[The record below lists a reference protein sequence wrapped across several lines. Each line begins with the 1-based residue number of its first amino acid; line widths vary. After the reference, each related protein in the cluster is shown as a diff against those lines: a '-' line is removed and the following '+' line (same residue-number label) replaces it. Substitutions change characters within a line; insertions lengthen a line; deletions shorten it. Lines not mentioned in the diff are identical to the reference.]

1 MVLSMEYNDRVVP
14 TMAPGRKNISH
25 TARGNNIINNGAA
38 IKSHSHKEKYSFTRD
53 TKMFTNYATIGTIM
67 CTANKDWMNTIKMR
81 KSGSPFPSVVFNNNV
96 MTRTVHISSGSY
108 GDVWQYMDKIT
119 KKQCALKIMKTVRG
133 KKATIPSMNT
143 GGVSGF
149 NNMPG
154 LDLETDKLTMSHATY
169 VSKLCN
175 LIVYTKFFLDENRT
189 IYQIME
195 MGTGT
200 AYDSARD
207 QKIPTRTFVQFC
219 IDVCGCIIK
228 AKLAYCDTKLHNII
242 YTDCKN
248 PDYSPFR
255 LIDIDSIVPCMMPY
269 PEAVLDTET
278 LKMKFPPST
287 YPIINYIKIEC
298 PAIIVLQTWYSF
310 MVSIIL
316 YRLSYMKHPNVN
328 NIQFALS
335 CNNPY
340 FKTKNYDQITQKDI
354 LSDDHPMMKVIK
366 DCKEVIDPKIT
377 RSIFKMQQ
385 ELIKI
390 HQNKIYSC
398 GLIRNSTNAQSKS
411 VDTLGVNIRK
421 EYENEGKYL
430 HWMRD
435 AVINNLKN
443 IQIAYGFEDPT
454 QLHEQYDGDRWKG
467 IGGY

>member
-25 TARGNNIINNGAA
+25 TARGNNIINDGAA
-38 IKSHSHKEKYSFTRD
+38 IKSHYHKDKYSFTRD

-67 CTANKDWMNTIKMR
+67 CTDNKDWMNTIKMR
-81 KSGSPFPSVVFNNNV
+81 KGVSNFPNVVFNNNV
-96 MTRTVHISSGSY
+96 MTRTGRISGGSY
-108 GDVWQYMDKIT
+108 GDVWQYMDKTTT
-119 KKQCALKIMKTVRG
+119 KKCALKIMKTGGG

-149 NNMPG
+149 NNIPG
-154 LDLETDKLTMSHATY
+154 FNLDTDKLTMSHATY

-207 QKIPTRTFVQFC
+207 RNISTETFVQFC
-219 IDVCGCIIK
+219 IDVCRCIIK

-242 YTDCKN
+242 YTNCKE

-255 LIDIDSIVPCMMPY
+255 LIDIDSIVPCMMPNSD
-269 PEAVLDTET
+269 AVLDTET
-278 LKMKFPPST
+278 LKMKIPPST
-287 YPIINYIKIEC
+287 YPIINYKKIEC

-316 YRLSYMKHPNVN
+316 YQLSYMKHPNFN
-328 NIQFALS
+328 DIQYALS

-340 FKTKNYDQITQKDI
+340 FETKNYDQITQQDI
-354 LSDDHPMMKVIK
+354 FSDDHPMMKVIK
-366 DCKEVIDPKIT
+366 DCKDDIDLRIT
-377 RSIFKMQQ
+377 KSIFKMKRDLT
-385 ELIKI
+385 EIR
-390 HQNKIYSC
+390 QNKIYSC
-398 GLIRNSTNAQSKS
+398 GLIRNSTNAQSKTGDNKS
-411 VDTLGVNIRK
+411 QIIE
-421 EYENEGKYL
+421 EYKNEGKYL
-430 HWMRD
+430 YWMRG
-435 AVINNLKN
+435 AVITNLTG
-443 IQIAYGFEDPT
+443 IQKAYGFKDPT
-454 QLHEQYDGDRWKG
+454 RLHEYYDGDRWKN
-467 IGGY
+467 IHGY